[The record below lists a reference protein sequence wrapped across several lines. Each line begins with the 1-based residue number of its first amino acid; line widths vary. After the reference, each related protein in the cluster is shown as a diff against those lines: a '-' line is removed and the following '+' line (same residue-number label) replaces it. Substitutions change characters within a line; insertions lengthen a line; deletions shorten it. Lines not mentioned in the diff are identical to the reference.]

1 MPELAMLAPL
11 GYLLAVG
18 IPLALIDIR
27 EHRLPNRLTISS
39 IAVTVLGL
47 VVTAF
52 LSGDWG
58 RSLLALAIGLLT
70 FLCGWLLAA
79 KGLIGMGD
87 IKLLVSLN
95 AIASYFSL
103 LLPVILMSLG
113 LVLASAVS
121 VFKILSRKLDFNSSI
136 ALGPYLLLGF
146 YLSVYPVAFSAT
158 AEAWS

>member
-39 IAVTVLGL
+39 ILITFVGL
-47 VVTAF
+47 LAAAF
-52 LSGDWG
+52 FSGDWG

-70 FLCGWLLAA
+70 FLIGWFLAA
-79 KGLIGMGD
+79 KSLIGMGD

-95 AIASYFSL
+95 SIGGYFSI
-103 LLPVILMSLG
+103 LLPLVLMTG
-113 LVLASAVS
+113 GFVLASAVS
-121 VFKILSRKLDFNSSI
+121 AIRIFRRRLDLNSSI

-146 YLSVYPVAFSAT
+146 YLSVYPVALSVT